1 MPQPGQSMEEGT
13 IVTWQKQEGDSIE
26 KGEVLLE
33 IETDKAMVEVESP
46 QSGTLRK
53 IFFPEGT
60 TVAIQTVIALVGE
73 PEEEIP
79 EAFSETP
86 DRTQP
91 AEKME
96 SPPKSIEP
104 SADVIPV
111 LMPQAGQSMEEGT
124 IVKWMVQPGD
134 QINLGD
140 ILLEVETDKAV
151 VEVEATDSGRLSRIV
166 VNEGETVEVL
176 KPIAYLSLDDS
187 AVEAYLSG
195 GGMEASSL
203 QSVIP
208 TFQAEQVRVLSESG
222 AKVQTIPQPGE
233 RTKASP
239 AARKFARE
247 QGIDLATVT
256 SGSGPQGRILSTEVL
271 QVGDSTIVPIR
282 REMSSMRR
290 AIAKTLQASKQN
302 IPHFYIQITIDAS
315 PLLSYYKQEKTKYRC
330 SVNDVITSACA
341 VAIREFPGFRSRV
354 ENNEIVELPTVNI
367 GIAVGTDNG
376 LVVPV
381 LLNADQMELK
391 EVAAESRKMIESAR
405 QGKVAGMGQGV
416 FTITN
421 LGMFGIE
428 EFSAIINPPEAAI
441 LAVGAAREGVMV
453 QDGEI
458 RAGHLMTLNLSCDH
472 RIIDGLMAAQFLVRL
487 KDLLENPSDGSP
499 VGG

>member
-1 MPQPGQSMEEGT
+1 MHEIKMPQPGQSMEEGT
-13 IVTWQKQEGDSIE
+13 IVTWQKLVGDHIE

-33 IETDKAMVEVESP
+33 IETDKAVVEVESP

-53 IFFPEGT
+53 ILFPEGS

-73 PEEEIP
+73 SDEEIP

-86 DRTQP
+86 DRAQS
-91 AEKME
+91 AEKIE
-96 SPPKSIEP
+96 SPQESTEP
-104 SADVIPV
+104 SAEVIPV

-124 IVKWMVQPGD
+124 ILKWMVQPG
-134 QINLGD
+134 
-140 ILLEVETDKAV
+140 
-151 VEVEATDSGRLSRIV
+151 
-166 VNEGETVEVL
+166 
-176 KPIAYLSLDDS
+176 
-187 AVEAYLSG
+187 
-195 GGMEASSL
+195 
-203 QSVIP
+203 
-208 TFQAEQVRVLSESG
+208 
-222 AKVQTIPQPGE
+222 E
-233 RTKASP
+233 RMKASP
-239 AARKFARE
+239 AARKIARE
-247 QGIDLATVT
+247 QGINLATVT
-256 SGSGPQGRILSTEVL
+256 SGSGPQGRILSTDVL

-302 IPHFYIQITIDAS
+302 IPHFYIQLTIDAG

-341 VAIREFPGFRSRV
+341 VAIREFPRFRSQV
-354 ENNEIVELPTVNI
+354 ENKEIVELPSVNI

-381 LLNADQMELK
+381 LLNADRMALK
-391 EVAAESRKMIESAR
+391 EIAAESRKMIESAR

-453 QDGEI
+453 RDGEI
-458 RAGHLMTLNLSCDH
+458 RAGHLMTLTLSCDH
-472 RIIDGLMAAQFLVRL
+472 RIIDGLMAAKFLVRL
-487 KDLLENPSDGSP
+487 KELLENPGTGRETS
-499 VGG
+499 VVE